1 MKVKTEALRLPVLI
15 GVLGYI
21 VVSLYSQVQL
31 RSEVKTLQT
40 QLVIEQDKVL
50 KVQKER
56 QDDLTKFGEVI
67 AEKDAYIL
75 ELFYNKLEEKKMSVE
90 ENVIRAEVTSYA
102 PLDPDAVEGMCYSG
116 DPSITATG
124 TTVRYGVAAADFS
137 KLPAGTV
144 LEIPGYGIAVVE
156 DTGSALRKHDGY
168 AIDVFMP
175 TRGEALAWGRQHLDV
190 KIVYMPEK

>member
-1 MKVKTEALRLPVLI
+1 MKVKTEALRLPILI
-15 GVLGYI
+15 VVLGYI

-40 QLVIEQDKVL
+40 QLAIEQDKVL

-56 QDDLTKFGEVI
+56 QDDLTKFGEII

-75 ELFYNKLEEKKMSVE
+75 ELFYNKLEEK
-90 ENVIRAEVTSYA
+90 NVIRAEVTSYA

-144 LEIPGYGIAVVE
+144 LDIPGYGIAVVE

-175 TRGEALAWGRQHLDV
+175 TREEALAWGRQHLDV

>member
-1 MKVKTEALRLPVLI
+1 MKVKTEALRLPILI
-15 GVLGYI
+15 VVLGYI

-40 QLVIEQDKVL
+40 QLAIEQDKVL

-75 ELFYNKLEEKKMSVE
+75 ELFYNKLEEK
-90 ENVIRAEVTSYA
+90 NVIRAEVTSYA

-175 TRGEALAWGRQHLDV
+175 TREEALAWGRQHLDV
-190 KIVYMPEK
+190 KILYMPEK

>member
-1 MKVKTEALRLPVLI
+1 MKVKTGALRLPVLI
-15 GVLGYI
+15 AVLGYI
-21 VVSLYSQVQL
+21 VVSLYNQVQL

-40 QLVIEQDKVL
+40 QLVIAQDKVL

-56 QDDLTKFGEVI
+56 QDDLTKFEEVI
-67 AEKDAYIL
+67 AEK
-75 ELFYNKLEEKKMSVE
+75 EEQKDSAKRI
-90 ENVIRAEVTSYA
+90 IRAEVTSYA

-156 DTGSALRKHDGY
+156 DTGSALRKHEGY

-175 TRGEALAWGRQHLDV
+175 TRREALAWGRQHLDV

>member
-1 MKVKTEALRLPVLI
+1 MKAKTEALRLPILI
-15 GVLGYI
+15 VVLGYI

-40 QLVIEQDKVL
+40 QLAIEQDKVL

-75 ELFYNKLEEKKMSVE
+75 ELFYNKLEEK
-90 ENVIRAEVTSYA
+90 NVIRAEVTSYA

-190 KIVYMPEK
+190 KILYMPEK

>member
-1 MKVKTEALRLPVLI
+1 MKVKTEALRLPILI
-15 GVLGYI
+15 VVLGYI

-40 QLVIEQDKVL
+40 QLAIEQDKVL

-56 QDDLTKFGEVI
+56 QDDLTKFGEII

-75 ELFYNKLEEKKMSVE
+75 ELFYNKLEEK
-90 ENVIRAEVTSYA
+90 NVIRAEVTSYA

-175 TRGEALAWGRQHLDV
+175 TREEALAWGRQHLDV
-190 KIVYMPEK
+190 KILYMPEK

>member
-1 MKVKTEALRLPVLI
+1 MKGKTDAIRLPILVV
-15 GVLGYI
+15 VLGYI

-31 RSEVKTLQT
+31 MSEVKTLQT
-40 QLVIEQDKVL
+40 QLVIAQDKAL

-56 QDDLTKFGEVI
+56 QDDLTNTGEAIVN
-67 AEKDAYIL
+67 KDEYTA
-75 ELFYNKLEEKKMSVE
+75 ELFYKLKEKQKDLA
-90 ENVIRAEVTSYA
+90 NRIIRAEVTSYA

-144 LEIPGYGIAVVE
+144 LDIPGYGIAVVE

-175 TRGEALAWGRQHLDV
+175 TRREALEWGRQHLDV

>member
-15 GVLGYI
+15 AVLGYI
-21 VVSLYSQVQL
+21 VVSMYNQVQL
-31 RSEVKTLQT
+31 RTEVKTLQT
-40 QLVIEQDKVL
+40 QLVIEQDKLL

-56 QDDLTKFGEVI
+56 QNDLTEFEEVI
-67 AEKDAYIL
+67 AEKDEYIA
-75 ELFYNKLEEKKMSVE
+75 ELLYKLEEEQKDLAKHI
-90 ENVIRAEVTSYA
+90 IRAEVTSYA

-144 LEIPGYGIAVVE
+144 LDIPGYGIAVVE
-156 DTGSALRKHDGY
+156 DTGSALREHDGY

-175 TRGEALAWGRQHLDV
+175 TREEALEWGRQYLD
-190 KIVYMPEK
+190 IEILYMPEK

>member
-1 MKVKTEALRLPVLI
+1 MKVKTEALRLLI
-15 GVLGYI
+15 LIVVLGYI

-40 QLVIEQDKVL
+40 QLAIEQDKVL

-56 QDDLTKFGEVI
+56 QDDLTKFGEII

-75 ELFYNKLEEKKMSVE
+75 ELFYNKLEEK
-90 ENVIRAEVTSYA
+90 NVIRAEVTSYA

-175 TRGEALAWGRQHLDV
+175 TREEALAWGRQHLDV

>member
-15 GVLGYI
+15 AVLGYI
-21 VVSLYSQVQL
+21 VVSMYNQVQL
-31 RSEVKTLQT
+31 RTEVKTLQT
-40 QLVIEQDKVL
+40 QLVIEQDKLL

-56 QDDLTKFGEVI
+56 QNDLTEFEEVI
-67 AEKDAYIL
+67 AEKDEYIA
-75 ELFYNKLEEKKMSVE
+75 ELLYKLEEEQKDLAKRI
-90 ENVIRAEVTSYA
+90 IRAEVTSYA

-144 LEIPGYGIAVVE
+144 LDIPGMV
-156 DTGSALRKHDGY
+156 
-168 AIDVFMP
+168 
-175 TRGEALAWGRQHLDV
+175 
-190 KIVYMPEK
+190 

>member
-1 MKVKTEALRLPVLI
+1 MKVKTEALRLPILI
-15 GVLGYI
+15 VVLGYI

-40 QLVIEQDKVL
+40 QLAIEQDKVL

-56 QDDLTKFGEVI
+56 QDDLTKFGEII

-75 ELFYNKLEEKKMSVE
+75 ELFYNKLEEK
-90 ENVIRAEVTSYA
+90 NVIRAEVTSYA

-175 TRGEALAWGRQHLDV
+175 TREEAFAWGRQHLDV
-190 KIVYMPEK
+190 KILYMPEK

>member
-1 MKVKTEALRLPVLI
+1 MKVKTEALRLPILVV
-15 GVLGYI
+15 VLGYI
-21 VVSLYSQVQL
+21 VVSLYSQAQL

-50 KVQKER
+50 KVQKE
-56 QDDLTKFGEVI
+56 
-67 AEKDAYIL
+67 
-75 ELFYNKLEEKKMSVE
+75 LFYKLEEKQKDSAKRI
-90 ENVIRAEVTSYA
+90 IRAEVTSYA

-116 DPSITATG
+116 DPSVTATG
-124 TTVRYGVAAADFS
+124 TPVRYGVAAADFS

-144 LEIPGYGIAVVE
+144 LEIPGYGIAIVE

-175 TRGEALAWGRQHLDV
+175 TRREALEWGRQHLDV

>member
-1 MKVKTEALRLPVLI
+1 MKVKTEALRLPILI
-15 GVLGYI
+15 VVLGYI

-40 QLVIEQDKVL
+40 QLAIEQDKVL

-56 QDDLTKFGEVI
+56 QDDLTKFGEII

-75 ELFYNKLEEKKMSVE
+75 ELFYNKLEEK
-90 ENVIRAEVTSYA
+90 NVIRAEVTSYA

-190 KIVYMPEK
+190 KILYMPEK

>member
-1 MKVKTEALRLPVLI
+1 MKVKTEALRLPILIVVLF
-15 GVLGYI
+15 YI

-56 QDDLTKFGEVI
+56 Q
-67 AEKDAYIL
+67 A
-75 ELFYNKLEEKKMSVE
+75 ELFYKLEEKQKDSAKRI
-90 ENVIRAEVTSYA
+90 IRAEVTSYA

>member
-1 MKVKTEALRLPVLI
+1 MKVKTEALRLTILVV
-15 GVLGYI
+15 VLGYI
-21 VVSLYSQVQL
+21 VVSLYNQVQL

-56 QDDLTKFGEVI
+56 QDDLTKFGEII

-75 ELFYNKLEEKKMSVE
+75 ELFYNKLEEK
-90 ENVIRAEVTSYA
+90 NVIRAEVTSYA

-144 LEIPGYGIAVVE
+144 LDIPGYGIAVVE

-190 KIVYMPEK
+190 KILYMPEK

>member
-1 MKVKTEALRLPVLI
+1 MKVKTEALRLPILI
-15 GVLGYI
+15 VVLGYI

-67 AEKDAYIL
+67 AEKDASIS
-75 ELFYNKLEEKKMSVE
+75 ELFYKVEEKQMSVE